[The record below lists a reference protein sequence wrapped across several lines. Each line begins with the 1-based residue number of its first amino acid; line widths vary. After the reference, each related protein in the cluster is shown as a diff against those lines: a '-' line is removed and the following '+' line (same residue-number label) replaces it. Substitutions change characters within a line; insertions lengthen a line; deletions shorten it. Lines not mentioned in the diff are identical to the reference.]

1 MGKEFLTAAAPRDAN
16 GGRFGLTRTVKLC
29 TSLITGDLP
38 SVTWGLYHSPALVK
52 NSSNFKLFFFFFSWF
67 LFSPSYKDYLTHCGN
82 IFAWKSH
89 NT

>member
-52 NSSNFKLFFFFFSWF
+52 NSSNFKLFFFSSLGFYF
-67 LFSPSYKDYLTHCGN
+67 LPLT
-82 IFAWKSH
+82 K
-89 NT
+89 TT